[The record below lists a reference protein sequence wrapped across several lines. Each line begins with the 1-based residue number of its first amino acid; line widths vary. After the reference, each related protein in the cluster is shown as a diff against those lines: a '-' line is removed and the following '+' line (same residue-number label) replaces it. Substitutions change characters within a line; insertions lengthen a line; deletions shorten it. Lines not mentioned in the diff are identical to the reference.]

1 MELILHEK
9 PKRPVIIEGFPGIG
23 YVGTIAVEYMIN
35 HLNTRSIGRFF
46 DEKIPPIA
54 MLHGDDVRRLL
65 EIFYA
70 PKENIIFVHAIAG
83 VKGIEWKV
91 ADAILE
97 LAKTV
102 NAKEIISLEGVVSPL
117 QDGLSRT
124 FVKSNYPKAEKEFR
138 KMGLEKLESGAVTGV
153 TGALMLSAENVN
165 STFLFAE
172 TSSGIP
178 DSKSAAELI
187 KYLDAY
193 LGLKVDPKPL
203 LKQAEDFENK
213 LKEMVKLS
221 IESQLKKDEPDP
233 TKLSYM
239 G

>member
-23 YVGTIAVEYMIN
+23 FVGTIAVEYMIN
-35 HLNTRSIGRFF
+35 HLKTKSIGHIF
-46 DEKIPPIA
+46 DDKLPPIA
-54 MLHGDDVRRLL
+54 MLHGDETRRLL

-70 PKENIIFVHAIAG
+70 PKENIVFVHAIAG

-91 ADAILE
+91 SDAILE
-97 LAKTV
+97 LAKTL

-117 QDGLSRT
+117 EDGLSRI

-138 KMGLEKLESGAVTGV
+138 KMGIEKLESGAVTGV
-153 TGALMLSAENVN
+153 TGALMLKSEHVN

-172 TSSGIP
+172 TSVGLP
-178 DSKSAAELI
+178 DSRSAAELI
-187 KYLDAY
+187 KYLDVY
-193 LGLKVDPKPL
+193 LRLKIDPGPL
-203 LKQAEDFENK
+203 KKQAEAFENK
-213 LKEMVKLS
+213 LKDMVKLS
-221 IESQLKKDEPDP
+221 MKAQNGNKDAKPED
-233 TKLSYM
+233 LSYL